1 MAAGGLRRPGARRL
15 RAMMMMGM
23 ARPVHLRRGL
33 GGGMGLGRGPRRGL
47 GGGMGARRGLGG
59 GMGARGAVRRA
70 RRAMALARR

>member
-33 GGGMGLGRGPRRGL
+33 GGGMGLGRGL
-47 GGGMGARRGLGG
+47 RRGLGG